1 MLYKLYKKGSVFK
14 DGWSF
19 LWGQWSPRKFYI
31 VRQYSEKILPYS
43 SKIIFSV
50 WLKVYSIYFS
60 LWLLDVEEKI
70 LAFV

>member
-50 WLKVYSIYFS
+50 
-60 LWLLDVEEKI
+60 
-70 LAFV
+70 